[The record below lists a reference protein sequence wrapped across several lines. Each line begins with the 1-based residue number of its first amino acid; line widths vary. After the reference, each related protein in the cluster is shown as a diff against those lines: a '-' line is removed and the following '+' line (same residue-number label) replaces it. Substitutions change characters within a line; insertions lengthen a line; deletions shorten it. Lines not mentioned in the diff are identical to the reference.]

1 MVAFTV
7 MLLGLAAGPA
17 PSEADVVAYGQRLDV
32 KRIDSRLRSE
42 PLQSWVER
50 TLGRSGTVTWSS
62 DDCAEGGGDSAPLC
76 ITAETRLRPRGRVVL
91 SVAVGSVQSGLGG
104 KPALFFGAIEGL
116 GPTEPLETG
125 DLPLLTSK
133 LRAARALDAEL
144 SQLPDVPIE
153 DDTWIR
159 HVQQIPAARLVP
171 GVSGETTFRDWIR
184 ARGRGSASVKWSVE
198 GCGPAGN
205 PRRLEMMGVTEDE
218 DEWAF
223 VNVKLEE
230 PGASVL
236 VHVRIGTC
244 RKGIAGKAVASP
256 ASLYD
261 RRDPAHGHIDRVSL
275 EVLDARL
282 ADIRAHP

>member
-1 MVAFTV
+1 M
-7 MLLGLAAGPA
+7 
-17 PSEADVVAYGQRLDV
+17 EC
-32 KRIDSRLRSE
+32 
-42 PLQSWVER
+42 
-50 TLGRSGTVTWSS
+50 

-76 ITAETRLRPRGRVVL
+76 ITAESRLRPRGRVVL

-116 GPTEPLETG
+116 GPTEPLKTG

-144 SQLPDVPIE
+144 SQLPDVQIE

-171 GVSGETTFRDWIR
+171 GVSGETTFRDWIG

-198 GCGPAGN
+198 GCGPAGY
-205 PRRLEMMGVTEDE
+205 PGRLEMMGVTEDE

-223 VNVKLEE
+223 VNVKLED

-244 RKGIAGKAVASP
+244 RRGDSRQGGRVAGVP
-256 ASLYD
+256 V
-261 RRDPAHGHIDRVSL
+261 RQRDPAHGHIDRVSL